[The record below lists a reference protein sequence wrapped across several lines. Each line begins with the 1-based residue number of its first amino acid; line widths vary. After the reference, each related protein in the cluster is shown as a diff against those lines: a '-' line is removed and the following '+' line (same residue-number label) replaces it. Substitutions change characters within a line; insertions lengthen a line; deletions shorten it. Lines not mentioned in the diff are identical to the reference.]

1 MRQNNHSGHWGIKP
15 LPTPTPSKPLFFLA
29 KLPLNQQ
36 TVQTLPFLGNAP
48 LHIGFSKP
56 PPHPL
61 KVGSFIELPKYLS
74 FSSLIPS
81 YLLKATKLLGGISQ
95 FQFLVMTEKNI
106 LAYKLFLS
114 LNISYFNLFLCEN
127 CNPCYKNV
135 TNLFLSKPSLKLRS
149 CQTTPCLKIWLEA
162 QPPPHPL
169 PPSPPAEG
177 MVPTTIVKNSY
188 LQESETLFER

>member
-1 MRQNNHSGHWGIKP
+1 MDTGVSNPSP
-15 LPTPTPSKPLFFLA
+15 PTPSKPLFFLA

-36 TVQTLPFLGNAP
+36 TFQTLPFLGNAP
-48 LHIGFSKP
+48 LHIGFSK

-127 CNPCYKNV
+127 CNPCYKIV
-135 TNLFLSKPSLKLRS
+135 TNLFSQQTLSKVEVLSNN
-149 CQTTPCLKIWLEA
+149 
-162 QPPPHPL
+162 PL
-169 PPSPPAEG
+169 FENLVGSSTPSPPT
-177 MVPTTIVKNSY
+177 PTLSPCRGDGY
-188 LQESETLFER
+188 PLR